1 MGKIKDFFTKIAL
14 KKQIG
19 HLPPAQQE
27 AIVKAVQEN
36 PEFFQNISNE
46 IEHKQKH
53 ENKSQMEATM
63 EVMRKYQ
70 GEMQKILMGGGK

>member
-14 KKQIG
+14 KKQLG
-19 HLPPAQQE
+19 HLPPQQQE
-27 AIVKAVQEN
+27 LIMQAVQSH
-36 PEFFQNISNE
+36 PEFFQNIASE

-63 EVMRKYQ
+63 EVMRKHQ
-70 GEMQKILMGGGK
+70 GELQKLLMGK

>member
-19 HLPPAQQE
+19 HLPASQQE
-27 AIVKAVQEN
+27 AIVKAVQDN
-36 PEFFQNISNE
+36 PEFFKKISDE
-46 IEHKQKH
+46 IANKQKH
-53 ENKSQMEATM
+53 ENKSQLEATM

-70 GEMQKILMGGGK
+70 GDMQKILMGK

>member
-1 MGKIKDFFTKIAL
+1 MGKIRDFFTKMAL

-27 AIVKAVQEN
+27 AITKAVQEN
-36 PEFFQNISNE
+36 PEFFQKISDE
-46 IEHKQKH
+46 IQNKQKH
-53 ENKSQMEATM
+53 ENKSQLEATM

-70 GEMQKILMGGGK
+70 GDMQKILMGK